1 MSKSVGSKK
10 PAKDK
15 TTSKV
20 GQELESGIQ
29 RKRANELE
37 FTRNSGSVSDGRGK
51 LGQEGVVGY
60 IQNVSPPKQ
69 SRKNTE
75 YSNFKLQCKSALI
88 PGVCFSSSKRSILAE
103 REATKTAVK
112 LDRFNYASD
121 GKTIFVND
129 MTKISVP
136 NSSEY
141 DFQFVDKSVQLKDL
155 QSIIKNSMGL
165 GFGRLRR

>member
-103 REATKTAVK
+103 REARKQ
-112 LDRFNYASD
+112 R
-121 GKTIFVND
+121 
-129 MTKISVP
+129 
-136 NSSEY
+136 
-141 DFQFVDKSVQLKDL
+141 
-155 QSIIKNSMGL
+155 
-165 GFGRLRR
+165 